1 MQYFIKLVPENSDFD
16 VVPYN
21 DQENLFSRENLLS
34 LSMIQPKKMKRNIEF
49 GSLTENVE
57 SGGELRRMVKR
68 NPACIRK
75 CLQRRL
81 LHPAQCHFLC

>member
-1 MQYFIKLVPENSDFD
+1 MQYYIKLVPEISDYD
-16 VVPYN
+16 IVPYN
-21 DQENLFSRENLLS
+21 EQENLLS
-34 LSMIQPKKMKRNIEF
+34 ISMIQPKKMKRNIEF
-49 GSLTENVE
+49 GSPTENEE

>member
-1 MQYFIKLVPENSDFD
+1 MQYYIKLVPDNADNSDYEI
-16 VVPYN
+16 VPYN
-21 DQENLFSRENLLS
+21 EQEKLLS
-34 LSMIQPKKMKRNIEF
+34 ITMIQPKKMKRNIEF
-49 GSLTENVE
+49 GTPTENVE